1 MNKAQSDR
9 MKGIN
14 PTAAT
19 EAAKKW
25 REENGGSYWKGKE
38 MSADAKANMKAA
50 QQERGI
56 SVGVIFPDG
65 HTEDFTTMLD
75 ASKRTGDGAGSVK
88 YSIEHGSTTER
99 GYKYIKL

>member
-25 REENGGSYWKGKE
+25 REENGGSYWKGKKIPPE
-38 MSADAKANMKAA
+38 GRANMKAA
-50 QQERGI
+50 QQERGT
-56 SVGVIFPDG
+56 SVRVLFPNG

-75 ASKRTGDGAGSVK
+75 ASKKTGDGAGSVK
-88 YSIEHGSTTER
+88 YSIEHGSTTKR